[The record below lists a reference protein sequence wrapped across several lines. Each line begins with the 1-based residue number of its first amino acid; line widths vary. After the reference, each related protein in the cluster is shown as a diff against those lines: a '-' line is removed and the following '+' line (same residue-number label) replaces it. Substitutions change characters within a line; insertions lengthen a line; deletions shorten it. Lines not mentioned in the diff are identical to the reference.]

1 METVCRDIHGVGV
14 EITCDR
20 ESLAALVDRRLSA
33 SPRSTGKPAVSID
46 LRTEAPQRRGPRPP
60 DVRIVHQTPSGSVAY
75 SDSLDE
81 LWVDYG
87 DSGAHC
93 FLGDGRA
100 TIEVD
105 PRREGWEW
113 VATRPLLTLSL
124 LELLKRHSLFGIHA
138 AGAARDGR
146 AVLFAGTS
154 GSGKSTVALAL
165 LLAGWSFLGD
175 DLAFLRS
182 TDGEIELLAFP
193 DEIDASAA
201 TIRLFPELGAPEQW
215 PSLAGYTKRQL
226 SPDRVRAG
234 AISASAVPAL
244 LVLPRIDGG
253 QQHRF
258 ERADPEDVLLE
269 LVPNVLLTESA
280 TSQAHLDLL
289 SAIARRVPA
298 YRLTLGS
305 RPEELPSLLAEVLTR
320 EAFVPTPASQQ
331 S

>member
-1 METVCRDIHGVGV
+1 MGDRRREVVEAVRREIHGIGV
-14 EITCDR
+14 EIACDR
-20 ESLAALVDRRLSA
+20 ESLAALADRRLSA
-33 SPRSTGKPAVSID
+33 FPRSTAKPAVSID
-46 LRTEAPQRRGPRPP
+46 LRLEAPQRSGPRPP
-60 DVRIVHQTPSGSVAY
+60 DLRIVHQTPSGSVAY

-87 DSGAHC
+87 HSAAHC
-93 FLGDGRA
+93 FLGEGRA

-105 PRREGWEW
+105 PRSEGWEW

-138 AGAARDGR
+138 AGAACDGR

-175 DLAFLRS
+175 DVAFLRS

-193 DEIDASAA
+193 DEIDASPA

-215 PSLAGYTKRQL
+215 PSLAGYAKRQL
-226 SPDRVRAG
+226 LPDRVRPG

-244 LVLPRIDGG
+244 LVLPRIDGR
-253 QQHRF
+253 QEQHRF
-258 ERADPEDVLLE
+258 ERAEPEDVLVE
-269 LVPNVLLTESA
+269 LVPNVLLTDRA
-280 TSQAHLDLL
+280 TSQTHLDLL

-305 RPEELPSLLAEVLTR
+305 RPEELPSLLAEVLR
-320 EAFVPTPASQQ
+320 PS
-331 S
+331 